1 MEQKKVGFVHSIRSR
16 IILLVAVTIVINAV
30 LVWVMIQ
37 PKISKSFSTTQ
48 ESYMEDMAIS
58 YGKMLG
64 NYVDEGGLEIIST
77 PEIQSM
83 LSEIQINGKES
94 SYAYVVN
101 LDGIMLYHPTAEK
114 IGVSVENSVVKG
126 VLADIAEGKPQ
137 KTAVYEYDFRGAIK
151 YAGVYPDVER
161 GFLLIISS
169 DKAEIN
175 KEINAIIITMFLS
188 TLIALVIG
196 IVFAVIISSV
206 ITKPIEEMS
215 GITNR
220 FSTLDLRKDENQD
233 RMDNRKD
240 EVGLMGRSLNE
251 LRNQFEEVVTYIK
264 LQSGHLYEAATELD
278 EHAKETANNLE
289 QVEKAVYEIAEGASS
304 QAEETQNATENV
316 IQMGKMVQ
324 ATNNEVENL
333 FGYANEMKASGDEAS
348 RSLKELDAINDKA
361 KESIDLIYRQTNN
374 TNESALKIREA
385 TELIT
390 FIAEQTNLLSL
401 NASIEAA
408 RAGEQGR
415 GFAVVAAQI
424 QKLAEQSND
433 SARQIGEIITL
444 LIEDSNEAVGTM
456 NEVMEIME
464 EQNKNIQQIETQ
476 FERLYEQIDMSM
488 SGVGNISDKTQVL
501 DKARVNVVDIVQ
513 NLTAIAQENAAS
525 TEETSASVSEVSD
538 IVKQIS
544 ESVNELRAIAE
555 ELEAHI
561 GKFVVE

>member
-206 ITKPIEEMS
+206 ITKPIKEMS

-544 ESVNELRAIAE
+544 ESVNELRTIAE

>member
-37 PKISKSFSTTQ
+37 PKISKSFSATQ

-206 ITKPIEEMS
+206 ITKPIKEMS

>member
-37 PKISKSFSTTQ
+37 PKISKSFSATQ

>member
-1 MEQKKVGFVHSIRSR
+1 
-16 IILLVAVTIVINAV
+16 
-30 LVWVMIQ
+30 
-37 PKISKSFSTTQ
+37 
-48 ESYMEDMAIS
+48 
-58 YGKMLG
+58 
-64 NYVDEGGLEIIST
+64 
-77 PEIQSM
+77 
-83 LSEIQINGKES
+83 
-94 SYAYVVN
+94 
-101 LDGIMLYHPTAEK
+101 
-114 IGVSVENSVVKG
+114 
-126 VLADIAEGKPQ
+126 
-137 KTAVYEYDFRGAIK
+137 
-151 YAGVYPDVER
+151 
-161 GFLLIISS
+161 
-169 DKAEIN
+169 
-175 KEINAIIITMFLS
+175 MFLS

-289 QVEKAVYEIAEGASS
+289 QVEKAVYEIADGASS

>member
-175 KEINAIIITMFLS
+175 KEINAIIITMFLI

-196 IVFAVIISSV
+196 IVFAVILSSV
-206 ITKPIEEMS
+206 ITKPIKEMS

-464 EQNKNIQQIETQ
+464 EQNKNIQQMEAQ

-544 ESVNELRAIAE
+544 ESVNDLRAIAE

>member
-206 ITKPIEEMS
+206 ITKPIKEMS

-544 ESVNELRAIAE
+544 ESVNDLRAIAE

>member
-37 PKISKSFSTTQ
+37 PKISKSFSATQ

-206 ITKPIEEMS
+206 ITKPIKEMS

-264 LQSGHLYEAATELD
+264 LQSGHLYEVATELD

>member
-1 MEQKKVGFVHSIRSR
+1 M
-16 IILLVAVTIVINAV
+16 VAVTIVINAV

-37 PKISKSFSTTQ
+37 PKISKSFSATQ

-161 GFLLIISS
+161 GFLLIISF

-206 ITKPIEEMS
+206 ITKPIKEMS

>member
-37 PKISKSFSTTQ
+37 PKISKSFSATQ

-83 LSEIQINGKES
+83 LSDIQINGKES

-206 ITKPIEEMS
+206 ITKPIKEMS

-264 LQSGHLYEAATELD
+264 LQSGHLYEVATELD

>member
-48 ESYMEDMAIS
+48 ESYMKDMAIS

>member
-37 PKISKSFSTTQ
+37 PEISKSFSATQ

>member
-37 PKISKSFSTTQ
+37 PKISKSFSATQ

-161 GFLLIISS
+161 GFLLIISF

-206 ITKPIEEMS
+206 ITKPIKEMS